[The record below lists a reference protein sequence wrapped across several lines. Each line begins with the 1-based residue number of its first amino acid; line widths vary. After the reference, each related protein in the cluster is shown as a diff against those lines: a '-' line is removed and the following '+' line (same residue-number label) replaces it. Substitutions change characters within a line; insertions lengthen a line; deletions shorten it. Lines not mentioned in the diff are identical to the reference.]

1 MEVSDVTML
10 STGKYVRQETLSV
23 SKLLLINLLCC
34 NVYSYDVYVMVYS
47 SDFRKEIHQ
56 NRCDIVE
63 EDVVRHFENKSQQI
77 D

>member
-1 MEVSDVTML
+1 
-10 STGKYVRQETLSV
+10 
-23 SKLLLINLLCC
+23 
-34 NVYSYDVYVMVYS
+34 MVYS